1 MMALAAAALGADAM
15 LTQTPAS
22 LASSPIAGSP
32 RLDRRATA
40 DGNSREA
47 SAIHHAA
54 TRRAMPC
61 NCAPTCARERSAN
74 SRLRTALI
82 SLPPLDMPE
91 LDRAFASR
99 LAGGGK
105 VLLPGRTGP

>member
-32 RLDRRATA
+32 RLDRRVTA

-82 SLPPLDMPE
+82 SLAPLDTPGSIA
-91 LDRAFASR
+91 LASR
-99 LAGGGK
+99 LARGGK